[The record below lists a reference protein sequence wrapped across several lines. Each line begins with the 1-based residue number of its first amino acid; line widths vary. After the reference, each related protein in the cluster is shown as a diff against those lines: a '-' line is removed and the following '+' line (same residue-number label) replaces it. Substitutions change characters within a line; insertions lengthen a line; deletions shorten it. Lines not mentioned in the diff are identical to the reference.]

1 MDVGYHEALKF
12 FIGLLAIINP
22 FGVLPIFISLTKD
35 MSHEERRHINVVT
48 HIAVTVI
55 LLVSM
60 FLGEEILEWFSISLN
75 AFRIA
80 GGVLICIIAYNMMQ
94 GSLRIRNSRD
104 SQDKGSSFAVVPMAL
119 PLMAGPGA
127 ISSTIV
133 YASEFHGSSNLL
145 SLFLAI
151 IAFCLISFTIF
162 SMASIIYRCLRQM
175 GVVIVS
181 KVMGIIMMALGVEIF
196 SAGLRGEF
204 PLLGN

>member
-1 MDVGYHEALKF
+1 MDVGYNEALKF

-35 MSHEERRHINVVT
+35 MTPEERRHINVVT
-48 HIAVTVI
+48 HIAVTI
-55 LLVSM
+55 I
-60 FLGEEILEWFSISLN
+60 LGEEILEWFGISLN

-162 SMASIIYRCLRQM
+162 SMASIIYRFLRQM

-181 KVMGIIMMALGVEIF
+181 KIMGIIMMALGVEIF